1 MKGLFGEGCKARN
14 NDEYRLVLAKRKKR
28 YWILFA
34 FSILIS
40 VAALV
45 FEYVI
50 GVEDG
55 ADYYVGFAMGLGM
68 GIAAA
73 SLGAIYKIRKLLA
86 DEAKLKEERLKET
99 DERENEI
106 NSLALKATAKI
117 MLILLYILLVA
128 GALFHEGLMFLSFGL
143 IIIFILSLAIMKK
156 IYDKKL

>member
-28 YWILFA
+28 YWIWFT

-45 FEYVI
+45 LEYVI
-50 GVEDG
+50 GVEEG
-55 ADYYVGFAMGLGM
+55 ADYYVGFALGLGM

-73 SLGAIYKIRKLLA
+73 SLGTIYRIRKLLA
-86 DEAKLKEERLKET
+86 DEVKLKEERLKET
-99 DERENEI
+99 DERENEV
-106 NSLALKATAKI
+106 NSLALKATAKF
-117 MLILLYILLVA
+117 MLVLLYILLVV

-143 IIIFILSLAIMKK
+143 VIIFVLSLAIMKRV
-156 IYDKKL
+156 YDKKL